1 MEYRTKEDQVADYL
15 RERIISGV
23 YSRGSRLK
31 QADIAEELQL
41 SITPVREALKILEA
55 EGYVSGGS
63 YRGARVVP
71 FDPSASAEVLS
82 LRLTLESQLVRCAAE
97 KMTPK
102 DFKDLRVLADEFAD
116 AFKRGDRA
124 NARGINYRF
133 HRRLYDIACLPQTLH
148 FVQILW
154 ARYPF
159 DIINAA
165 DGRGSKAVQEH
176 EDILQALAS
185 SDPVASIVAMRH
197 HIESGWD
204 LLKTDHAA
212 TT

>member
-31 QADIAEELQL
+31 QAEIAEELQL

-55 EGYVSGGS
+55 EGYIEGGS
-63 YRGARVVP
+63 YKGARIVP

-82 LRLTLESQLVRCAAE
+82 LRLALESQLVRAAAE
-97 KMTPK
+97 KITPK
-102 DFKDLRVLADEFAD
+102 DLAELRALAKEFAD
-116 AFKRGDRA
+116 AFESGNRA
-124 NARGINYRF
+124 SARGINYRF
-133 HRRLYDIACLPQTLH
+133 HRRLYDIAALPQTLH

-159 DIINAA
+159 DVINAV
-165 DGRGSKAVQEH
+165 DGRGPEAVEEH
-176 EDILQALAS
+176 EEILQALAS
-185 SDPVASIVAMRH
+185 SDPVSAIVAMRR
-197 HIESGWD
+197 HIESGWEN
-204 LLKTDHAA
+204 LQSNQASGR
-212 TT
+212 